1 MGKIS
6 KYSNIYDKN
15 GNLLRHVN
23 DDGVLKEYSI
33 EELETLIDELA
44 NDKDENGN
52 VKNPQALNNANQI
65 YFMICQRPENA
76 AILRDRFTKI
86 QEEYKKQK
94 ESQVPE
100 NEQITQKLNEVA
112 QQLKDDAIKEG
123 LIDEEPQKRPSDD
136 PEYSMDKYVDFEE
149 IPAAA

>member
-23 DDGVLKEYSI
+23 DDGVLKEYSM

-44 NDKDENGN
+44 NDKDENSN

-76 AILRDRFTKI
+76 AILRDKFTKI

-112 QQLKDDAIKEG
+112 QQLKDEAIKEG
-123 LIDEEPQKRPSDD
+123 LVDEEPQKRPSDD

>member
-23 DDGVLKEYSI
+23 NDGVLKEYSM

-112 QQLKDDAIKEG
+112 QQLKDEAIKEG

>member
-6 KYSNIYDKN
+6 KYSNVYDKN

-23 DDGVLKEYSI
+23 DKGVLEEYSM
-33 EELETLIDELA
+33 EELESLIDELA
-44 NDKDENGN
+44 ADKDENGN

-65 YFMICQRPENA
+65 YFMICQKPENA
-76 AILRDRFTKI
+76 AKLRDKFAKI
-86 QEEYKKQK
+86 QEEYNKSK
-94 ESQVPE
+94 ENDE

-112 QQLKDDAIKEG
+112 QQLKDEAIKEG

-136 PEYSMDKYVDFEE
+136 PEYSMDKYVEFEE
-149 IPAAA
+149 IPNAA

>member
-6 KYSNIYDKN
+6 KYSNIYDNN

-23 DDGVLKEYSI
+23 DDGVLKEYSM

-112 QQLKDDAIKEG
+112 QQLKDEAIKEG

>member
-6 KYSNIYDKN
+6 KYSNVYDKN

-23 DDGVLKEYSI
+23 DDGVLEEYNM

-112 QQLKDDAIKEG
+112 QQLKDEAIKEG

>member
-23 DDGVLKEYSI
+23 DDGVLEEYSM

-76 AILRDRFTKI
+76 AILRDKFTKI

-94 ESQVPE
+94 EAQVTE

-112 QQLKDDAIKEG
+112 QQLKDEAIKEG

>member
-6 KYSNIYDKN
+6 KYSNVYDKN
-15 GNLLRHVN
+15 VNLLRHVN
-23 DDGVLKEYSI
+23 DDGVLEEYSM

-112 QQLKDDAIKEG
+112 QQLKDEAIKEG
-123 LIDEEPQKRPSDD
+123 LIDEKPQKRPSDD

>member
-1 MGKIS
+1 MRKIS
-6 KYSNIYDKN
+6 KYSNVYDKN

-23 DDGVLKEYSI
+23 DDGVLKEYSM

-112 QQLKDDAIKEG
+112 QQLKDEAIKEG

>member
-6 KYSNIYDKN
+6 KYSNVYDKN
-15 GNLLRHVN
+15 GSLLRHVN
-23 DDGVLKEYSI
+23 DDGVLEEYSM

-112 QQLKDDAIKEG
+112 QQLKDEAIKEG

>member
-23 DDGVLKEYSI
+23 DDGVLKEYSM

-112 QQLKDDAIKEG
+112 QQLKDEAIKEG

>member
-23 DDGVLKEYSI
+23 DDGVLEEYSM

-76 AILRDRFTKI
+76 AILKDRFTKI

-112 QQLKDDAIKEG
+112 QQLKDEAIKEG

-136 PEYSMDKYVDFEE
+136 PGYSMDKYVDFEE

>member
-6 KYSNIYDKN
+6 KYSNVYDKN

-23 DDGVLKEYSI
+23 DDGVLKEYSM

-76 AILRDRFTKI
+76 TILRDRFTKI

-112 QQLKDDAIKEG
+112 QQLKDEAIKEG

-149 IPAAA
+149 ISAAA

>member
-23 DDGVLKEYSI
+23 NDGVLEEYSM

-52 VKNPQALNNANQI
+52 VKNTQALNNANQI

-112 QQLKDDAIKEG
+112 QQLKDEAIKEG

>member
-6 KYSNIYDKN
+6 KYSNVYDKN

-23 DDGVLKEYSI
+23 DDGVLKEYNM

-112 QQLKDDAIKEG
+112 QQLKDEAIKEG